1 MPSDH
6 VALPGTAALH
16 ESAPRHL
23 DVVLW
28 LAIIMPWIL
37 AGAFF
42 LLLAP
47 SYRFLPFPAGVHLAL
62 LLTPPALVLTIRAC
76 VRGNAR
82 LPARPTLL
90 LLGLSIMQELGATVT
105 MLITIWDFNHCCDD
119 DPWLDFI
126 GAHGDVIVQGLAVLA
141 LLAAANGTLLSLTA
155 AHEHLPSL
163 SAHRAWYS
171 FTQARFL
178 FGIGYVLPAS
188 SLDLAYLIAAAL
200 PAGLALGLALHHCS
214 PRPTEQPA

>member
-6 VALPGTAALH
+6 VALPGPATLH
-16 ESAPRHL
+16 DSAPRHL

-42 LLLAP
+42 LLLEP
-47 SYRFLPFPAGVHLAL
+47 SYRFLPFPAGVHLAF
-62 LLTPPALVLTIRAC
+62 LLTPPALVLAIHAG

-90 LLGLSIMQELGATVT
+90 LLGLSIVQEIGATIA
-105 MLITIWDFNHCCDD
+105 MLLAISGFNYCCDD
-119 DPWLDFI
+119 DPFLGFI
-126 GAHGDVIVQGLAVLA
+126 GAHGDVIIHGLAACA
-141 LLAAANGTLLSLTA
+141 LLAAVHGTLLFLTA
-155 AHEHLPSL
+155 AHERLPS
-163 SAHRAWYS
+163 SAAHQAWYS
-171 FTQARFL
+171 FAQARFL

-188 SLDLAYLIAAAL
+188 SLELAYLIAAAL
-200 PAGLALGLALHHCS
+200 PAGLALGLALHRWS
-214 PRPTEQPA
+214 PRPTEQAA

>member
-6 VALPGTAALH
+6 VALPGPATLH
-16 ESAPRHL
+16 DSAPRHL

-42 LLLAP
+42 LLLEP
-47 SYRFLPFPAGVHLAL
+47 SYHFLPFPLGIQLAF

-82 LPARPTLL
+82 LPIRPTLL
-90 LLGLSIMQELGATVT
+90 LLGLSTVQEIGATIA
-105 MLITIWDFNHCCDD
+105 MLLGIWDVNHCCDD
-119 DPWLDFI
+119 HPSLEFI
-126 GAHGDVIVQGLAVLA
+126 GAHGDVVIHGLAVLA
-141 LLAAANGTLLSLTA
+141 LLAAVSGTLLSLTA
-155 AHEHLPSL
+155 AHEHLTS
-163 SAHRAWYS
+163 SSTHRAWVL
-171 FTQARFL
+171 FAHVRFL

-200 PAGLALGLALHHCS
+200 PAGLALGLALHRWS
-214 PRPTEQPA
+214 PQPTEQTA